1 MTIYEFDERYWTS
14 GMTCNYCGERR
25 DIASV
30 DFAEKL
36 IGLKSLSDDGGI
48 DMVRCENVNDVT
60 CNECEPV
67 PKPARG
73 ISMLYRFL
81 R

>member
-1 MTIYEFDERYWTS
+1 MTLDEFNERYWTN
-14 GMTCNYCGERR
+14 GMTCDYCGQRR

-48 DMVRCENVNDVT
+48 DMVRCENVTNVT
-60 CNECEPV
+60 C
-67 PKPARG
+67 PACHQA
-73 ISMLYRFL
+73 
-81 R
+81 